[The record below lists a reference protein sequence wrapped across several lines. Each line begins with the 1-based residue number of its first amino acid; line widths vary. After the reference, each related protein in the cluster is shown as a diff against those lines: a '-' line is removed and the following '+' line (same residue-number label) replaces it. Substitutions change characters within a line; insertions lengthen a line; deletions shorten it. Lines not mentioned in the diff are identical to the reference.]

1 MADVVFST
9 QSYRKLQ
16 LKTRKKKENKKT
28 NKTQK
33 KPNLLFSVFSS
44 ISISSCLE
52 FCPHFCCSSK
62 SRWIRSPVQ
71 KSPVQIPNSEKWV
84 GLPSLCFAVVYLSVF
99 GRLAAIRSHLHFR
112 LELCSFIGLQIFP
125 WLCVNSFC
133 CDQQDCSKS
142 CGRRHLFTF
151 NVANNRRCLLIES

>member
-1 MADVVFST
+1 VADVVFST

-99 GRLAAIRSHLHFR
+99 GRLAAIQSHLHFR

-125 WLCVNSFC
+125 WLCVTHFVVT
-133 CDQQDCSKS
+133 SKTAARAVDADIYS
-142 CGRRHLFTF
+142 PSMWQTTED
-151 NVANNRRCLLIES
+151 AYS